1 MSEFPLQTPVLIVGG
16 GVTGLSCAVFL
27 AGHGIACTLVER
39 HPDLLIHPRAR
50 GLTPRTMEIYRQSG
64 LEPAIREAAYAGGDF
79 VWKPVRAATLDDAEY
94 TEPDE
99 PFEGD
104 GSAASPTG
112 FGPVDQ
118 DRLEIVLRDRARE
131 LGADVRFG
139 TELTSFDQ
147 DDQGVTARLADR
159 ATGAES
165 TVRAAYLVAAD
176 GFHSPVRTALGIE
189 LDGHGTL
196 FHTITAIVDAD
207 LSPALRGR
215 PVSIAYLDRP
225 RPYTILMAHG
235 DGDRWVFGT
244 GYDPS
249 REALEDFTDERVAG
263 MVRAA
268 AGLPDAE
275 VVLRPQIPGTDLKV
289 LGFPIGAHIARRY
302 SEGRVFLA
310 GDAAHAWP
318 PTGGLGANAGVQDA
332 HNLAWKLAEVL
343 SGRAGAGLLGTY
355 DAERRPV
362 GALTMEQALARFGTR
377 MGPVDGPEVI
387 DYGAVS
393 MGYRYDSAA
402 IVGADGGTAPVL
414 PAELDGR
421 PGTRAPHADLGGGRS
436 TLDRYGHAFV
446 VVGDGDA
453 WERAARDLGVEWGPS
468 RGTAAEGTALLV
480 RPDGFVAWRGTDP
493 AALADALH
501 SIRHL
506 PTEPTEPTEHAEPAD
521 EGRGVARVK
530 VTAEGVR
537 AARVVVPRLEGA
549 GVARLSFD
557 NGLDRLS
564 LSARPG
570 LGGLVEAD
578 FGDPAPTVWSV
589 DGKTHVEYPL
599 GSRLLRRAAPSAVRI
614 DPGSPWSVDVHGG
627 AARLEADFTGVDL
640 QSLAFHSGVAHV
652 TITLGRPRGTRVV
665 RLVSADDL
673 TIRRPAGVPVRIE
686 AAKGLTKVTLDDR
699 SFGAVGNGLTDET
712 PGYGTAEDRYLVI
725 ISGGASGLTLAETD
739 F

>member
-1 MSEFPLQTPVLIVGG
+1 MSDLNAQIPVLIVGG

-39 HPDLLIHPRAR
+39 HPGLLIHPRAR
-50 GLTPRTMEIYRQSG
+50 GLTPRTMELYRQSG
-64 LEPAIREAAYAGGDF
+64 LESAIRDVAYAGGDF
-79 VWKPVRAATLDDAEY
+79 VWKPVKAATLDDGEY
-94 TEPDE
+94 IEPDE

-104 GSAASPTG
+104 GSAESPTG

-118 DRLEIVLRDRARE
+118 DRLEAVLRDRALE
-131 LGADVRFG
+131 LGVDVRFG
-139 TELTSFDQ
+139 TELTSFQQ

-159 ATGAES
+159 TAGDAEY

-189 LDGHGTL
+189 LDGPGML

-207 LSPALRGR
+207 LTPALRGR

-225 RPYTILMAHG
+225 RPYTIMMAHG
-235 DGDRWVFGT
+235 DGGRWVFGT

-263 MVRAA
+263 MVREA

-275 VVLRPQIPGTDLKV
+275 VAVRPQIPGTDLKV
-289 LGFPIGAHIARRY
+289 LGFPIGAHIARRFG
-302 SEGRVFLA
+302 EGRVFLA

-318 PTGGLGANAGVQDA
+318 PTGGLGANSGIQDA

-355 DAERRPV
+355 DTERRAV
-362 GALTMEQALARFGTR
+362 GTLTMEQALARFGTR
-377 MGPVDGPEVI
+377 MEPGDGPETGPGTGPEII
-387 DYGAVS
+387 DYGAVA

-402 IVGADGGTAPVL
+402 VVGADGGTAPVP

-468 RGTAAEGTALLV
+468 HGTVAEGAALLV

-493 AALADALH
+493 AALADALRAV
-501 SIRHL
+501 RHL
-506 PTEPTEPTEHAEPAD
+506 PVEQGGE
-521 EGRGVARVK
+521 RVQ
-530 VTAEGVR
+530 VTPEGVR
-537 AARVVVPRLEGA
+537 AAQVVVPHAGRP

-557 NGLDRLS
+557 NGLDRLA
-564 LSARPG
+564 LSARSG
-570 LGGLVEAD
+570 LGGLLEGD
-578 FGDPAPTVWSV
+578 FGNPVPTVWSV

-599 GSRLLRRAAPSAVRI
+599 GSRLFRRAAPSAVRI
-614 DPGSPWSVDVHGG
+614 DPGVPWAVDVHGG

-665 RLVSADDL
+665 RLASAEDL
-673 TIRRPAGVPVRIE
+673 TIVRPAGVPVRIE
-686 AAKGLTKVTLDDR
+686 AAKGVTKVTLDDR

-712 PGYGTAEDRYLVI
+712 PGYGTAEDRYLILV
-725 ISGGASGLTLAETD
+725 SGGVSGLTLAEAD